1 MPQSELLKFV
11 RQLLESLG
19 IEYMLTGSMV
29 SSAQGQPRMTY
40 DIDVMVLLDQP
51 TATRLTDAFDAA
63 GFYVSAPAVGAA
75 VARRGM
81 FNVLQT
87 STGQKIDFYVLP
99 EDDYEQT
106 RFARRVPLVVDGEK
120 VFASTAEDTI
130 LSKLR
135 WAKLSGGSE
144 RQMRDACYVYE
155 LQAHT
160 LDRDYLAGWIGRLGL
175 NELWDAMIATA
186 RPIDPA

>member
-29 SSAQGQPRMTY
+29 SSAQGEPRMTH
-40 DIDVMVLLDQP
+40 DIDILVRLDRAQ
-51 TATRLTDAFDAA
+51 AAKLSIEFDRA
-63 GFYVSAPAVGAA
+63 GFYISDAAVHAA
-75 VARRGM
+75 VAQHGM

-87 STGQKIDFYVLP
+87 ATGQKIDFYMLP
-99 EDDYEQT
+99 EDEYEQT
-106 RFARRVPLVVDGEK
+106 RFARRTTVVVAGED
-120 VFASTAEDTI
+120 VFATTAEDTI

-144 RQMRDACYVYE
+144 RQMGDARRVYE
-155 LQAHT
+155 VQAPQ
-160 LDRDYLAGWIGRLGL
+160 LDRAYLEAWIQRLDLGEL
-175 NELWDAMIATA
+175 WNELLTSA

>member
-19 IEYMLTGSMV
+19 VEYMLTGSMV

-40 DIDVMVLLDQP
+40 DIDFMVRLDQP
-51 TATRLTDAFDAA
+51 AAARLSEAFDAA
-63 GFYVSAPAVGAA
+63 GFYVSAPAVSAA

-87 STGQKIDFYVLP
+87 STGQKVDFYVLP

-106 RFARRVPLVVDGEK
+106 RFARRTPLVVDGDE
-120 VFASTAEDTI
+120 VFATTTEDTI
-130 LSKLR
+130 ISKLR

-144 RQMRDACYVYE
+144 RQMRDACHVYE
-155 LQAHT
+155 LQAQA
-160 LDRDYLAGWIGRLGL
+160 LDRDYMAQWVERLGL
-175 NELWDAMIATA
+175 NELWEAMIAMA